1 MGRLRLIYCRD
12 CGAKLDAFGIC
23 PNASAK
29 DAAISHGTVQC
40 GEGRYSTPLKVWSV
54 LAACASNDQAKNIG
68 EEQYTTPLEVWSML
82 SACAS
87 NDPAMNALP
96 ETRVSTA
103 RSGPPRSIA
112 A

>member
-23 PNASAK
+23 PNASAQ
-29 DAAISHGTVQC
+29 DVRISHGIVQC
-40 GEGRYSTPLKVWSV
+40 GEGRYSTPLEVWSV
-54 LAACASNDQAKNIG
+54 
-68 EEQYTTPLEVWSML
+68 L

-87 NDPAMNALP
+87 NDPAISTITLI
-96 ETRVSTA
+96 ETRVSIA
-103 RSGPPRSIA
+103 RSGPPGSIA